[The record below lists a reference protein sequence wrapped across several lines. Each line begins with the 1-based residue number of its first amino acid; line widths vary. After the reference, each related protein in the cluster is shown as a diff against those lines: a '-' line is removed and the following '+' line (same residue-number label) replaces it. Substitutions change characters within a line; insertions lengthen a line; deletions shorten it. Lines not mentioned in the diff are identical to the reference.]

1 MQEST
6 AAPAQQF
13 GTGSAT
19 IADIIG
25 LAAERYGEQPAARFK
40 RDGEWCDVSYTQ
52 LSETVSEIAR
62 GLIDLGLDAGDR
74 VALLC
79 TTRVEWTYA
88 DFAIT
93 AAGAVVVPIYPTN
106 SPEECAWV
114 IGNSEAVAV
123 VCEDAEQVAKVVAV
137 RERLP
142 ALRHLVVVDP
152 SGDTADAVP
161 L

>member
-1 MQEST
+1 MQQT
-6 AAPAQQF
+6 TRGQAQF
-13 GTGSAT
+13 GTGSVT
-19 IADIIG
+19 IADIVS

-40 RDGEWCDVSYTQ
+40 RDGEWTDVSYAQ
-52 LSETVSEIAR
+52 LGETVSEIAR
-62 GLIDLGLDAGDR
+62 GLIELGLAPGDR

-106 SPEECAWV
+106 SPEECEWV
-114 IGNSEAVAV
+114 AGNSESRFI
-123 VCEDAEQVAKVVAV
+123 VCEDAAQVAKITAV

-142 ALRHLVVVDP
+142 KLE
-152 SGDTADAVP
+152 
-161 L
+161 